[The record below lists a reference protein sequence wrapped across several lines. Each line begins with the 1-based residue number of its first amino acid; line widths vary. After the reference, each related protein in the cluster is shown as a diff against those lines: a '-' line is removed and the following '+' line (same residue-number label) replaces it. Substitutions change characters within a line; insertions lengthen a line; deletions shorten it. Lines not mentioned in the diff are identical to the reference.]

1 MRSINKEDYDF
12 VSVVVENFEHNFYV
26 KKKYRQFYKAKG
38 FSTAGIIYFL
48 INYGNKVGKLHV
60 FGLRAILRDNI
71 VVIDGKDYLDELT
84 KEDINL
90 AMGLSKYY

>member
-1 MRSINKEDYDF
+1 MRLINKEDYDF

-26 KKKYRQFYKAKG
+26 KKEYRQFYKAKG

-48 INYGNKVGKLHV
+48 INYGNKVGKLQV
-60 FGLRAILRDNI
+60 FGLRAMQRDNI
-71 VVIDGKDYLDELT
+71 VVIDGKAYTDELT
-84 KEDINL
+84 KEDIYL

>member
-26 KKKYRQFYKAKG
+26 KKRYRQFYKAKG

-48 INYGNKVGKLHV
+48 INYGNKVSAFNV
-60 FGLRAILRDNI
+60 FGNRAVLRQDI
-71 VVIDGKDYLDELT
+71 VVIDGKAYIDELE
-84 KEDINL
+84 KEDIYL
-90 AMGLSKYY
+90 AMGLSNYY

>member
-60 FGLRAILRDNI
+60 FGLRTISRDNI

>member
-48 INYGNKVGKLHV
+48 INYGNKVGKFHV
-60 FGLRAILRDNI
+60 FGLRATSRDNT
-71 VVIDGKDYLDELT
+71 VVIDGKAYIDELT
-84 KEDINL
+84 KEDIYL
-90 AMGLSKYY
+90 AMGLSNYY